1 MNPQKSKFAKRAS
14 TGPETLIIQ
23 CAGNSIHIAFASDAK
38 EPTEMYV
45 VDGKEHV
52 VLHVPGGG
60 AWVSKAKWKK
70 SVLITE
76 IVARVRGIDGGDD
89 EIMDFTVRWTISA
102 DGRLLTRNFEDPAQ
116 LLVYDKQ

>member
-1 MNPQKSKFAKRAS
+1 LNPQKSKFAKRAS

-102 DGRLLTRNFEDPAQ
+102 DGSLLTRNFEDPAQ